1 MFAPSARAGLGT
13 ALLVLAGAGASME
26 DPQEADALS
35 KQLTRFVAV
44 FNLLDR
50 KLADPFDPAEAVYR
64 GAIPGMLRTLDPHS
78 AFLDPGQFKS
88 LKEMQRS
95 TEKGFGSVVSLL
107 PGRVIVLQTL
117 AGSPSARA
125 GIAPGDEVVA
135 LNGLPLTQMPVEQL
149 VAVLS
154 ESRKDRTRLM
164 VKRPNFTRLIP
175 MTLIPAEMASP
186 SVSRSFFL
194 EPGLAYVKVIDFEA
208 ATAQELHGAVESMGG
223 GNLKGLIL
231 DLRGNPGG
239 IVEAAVRVAAFFLDA
254 DKPIVR
260 LAGRSG
266 PKEELTV
273 PAGYAPYRFPMAVLI
288 DERTTSAAEL
298 VAGSLQDHGRAVLV
312 GERSYGKGL
321 VQSVYELGSKTGLAL
336 TTAYYLTPNETPIQR
351 SLGDCG
357 EYQLAPCGDERSA
370 DVLRGGVKPDAE
382 VSPPRLS
389 RLETVLKAS
398 NSFLEFARRYVAG
411 RREIDENFEPT
422 NAMLDDFQLY
432 LSERGIRPTVSEWST
447 AVVFARA
454 NLKQEVLNLTVGVAK
469 GDEVELRRDPV
480 VRAAADALR
489 ARMQR

>member
-1 MFAPSARAGLGT
+1 MFAPVARAGLGT
-13 ALLVLAGAGASME
+13 ALLVLAGDGASAAE
-26 DPQEADALS
+26 LQEADSLS
-35 KQLTRFVAV
+35 RQLARFVEV
-44 FNLLDR
+44 FNVLER
-50 KLADPFDPAEAVYR
+50 KSAEPIDAAEAIYR

-78 AFLDPGQFKS
+78 AFLDPEQFES
-88 LKEMQRS
+88 LKELQRS

-135 LNGLPLTQMPVEQL
+135 INGLPLMQMPVEQL

-154 ESRKDRTRLM
+154 ESRRDRTQLM

-175 MTLIPAEMASP
+175 MTLIPAETASP
-186 SVSRSFFL
+186 SVSRNFFL

-208 ATAQELHGAVESMGG
+208 ATARELHGEIESMGG
-223 GNLKGLIL
+223 RELKGLIL

-239 IVEAAVRVAAFFLDA
+239 IVESAVQVAALFLDA
-254 DKPIVR
+254 RKRIVR

-266 PKEELTV
+266 PKEALTV
-273 PAGYAPYRFPMAVLI
+273 PDGYAPYRFPMAVLI

-298 VAGSLQDHGRAVLV
+298 AAGALKDHGRAVLV

-336 TTAYYLTPNETPIQR
+336 TTAYYLTPDETPIQR
-351 SLGDCG
+351 SLGNCG
-357 EYQLAPCGDERSA
+357 EYQLAPCGGGRSA
-370 DVLRGGVKPDAE
+370 DELRGGIEPDME
-382 VSPPRLS
+382 VFPPRLS
-389 RLETVLKAS
+389 ALETVLKAS
-398 NSFLEFARRYVAG
+398 NSFLEFARRYMG
-411 RREIDENFEPT
+411 RHQGIDESFEPT

-447 AVVFARA
+447 AVAFARA

-480 VRAAADALR
+480 VRAAAAALR
-489 ARMQR
+489 TRTPQ